1 MGERVFRG
9 DGWYELTARRD
20 GDVDADRTRD
30 FDTLR
35 EAEALVTEVA
45 DLAAGLDA
53 LRSVVGRVDLA
64 ADLSTLTDEAV
75 KARAAWGLYDRE
87 LYADGRRRDTPGG
100 GGGGN
105 PTPGPKTDPPPPPTD
120 QKTWI
125 EIHLKNTDGVPLRG
139 ERYRLKLP
147 DNTVREGSTNDAGAV
162 FIEDIDPGL
171 CELTFPDLDR
181 RAFTRTEG

>member
-1 MGERVFRG
+1 MSERVLRG
-9 DGWYELTARRD
+9 DIWCEIAARRD
-20 GDVDADRTRD
+20 GDVDSGRARD

-35 EAEALVTEVA
+35 EAEALVSELA
-45 DLAAGLDA
+45 DLPEGLAVVRAA
-53 LRSVVGRVDLA
+53 VGRVDLA
-64 ADLSTLTDEAV
+64 ADLSPVTDEALRE
-75 KARAAWGLYDRE
+75 RAAWALYDRE
-87 LYADGRRRDTPGG
+87 LYVDGRRRDTPGG
-100 GGGGN
+100 GGGGQ
-105 PTPGPKTDPPPPPTD
+105 PKPGPKTDPPPPPTD

-125 EIHLKNTDGVPLRG
+125 EVHLKNTDGVPLRG
-139 ERYRLKLP
+139 ERYKLKLP